1 MAISENVTNENN
13 ENKEGVV
20 VMEKNLNKMVATED
34 FNPNDYLRRYE
45 DGTPYLP
52 FKAQLAWFRRDYPN
66 GKTVVYRPLWS
77 EEKEP
82 QTYVATARV
91 YADAKDDVDSFLAEA
106 SAKRGPGLV
115 VHDTDVEI
123 DPYNAVQ
130 VAALSLALKLAGYW
144 VSLTDDDKTPV
155 DTPEE
160 TKAEAPA
167 PAPEPVSEPVK
178 RRRKKK
184 GENAAET
191 SEEVKKTE
199 AENQTADE
207 KEEAPAKETE
217 TVLTEEVEASSDN
230 APADEEKPVEA
241 EAEATAEAEEIPAEE
256 PAPVKEAEN
265 SDKNAEE
272 YPEVESVE
280 EKPATVEKPVEEAA
294 PVEENVAAA
303 EEAKAEEVPAQDE
316 TSAQEEAPAAVEEE
330 PASVEET
337 TVAETKEEVPAEKP
351 QVTIDEA
358 ELAELR
364 ALPFANG
371 YYNGNIGDLEAKRI
385 EGDAL
390 CKNLFDWLLFS
401 VLAKKKNM
409 ALHVAAT
416 RIAEALHPEW
426 LIKDNK

>member
-1 MAISENVTNENN
+1 MAISENLTNENN

-20 VMEKNLNKMVATED
+20 VMEKMNRMMVVTED

-184 GENAAET
+184 GESAAET
-191 SEEVKKTE
+191 PEEVKKAE
-199 AENQTADE
+199 AENQPADE
-207 KEEAPAKETE
+207 KEEAPAKEAEVAPTE
-217 TVLTEEVEASSDN
+217 
-230 APADEEKPVEA
+230 EA
-241 EAEATAEAEEIPAEE
+241 EAPSDNVPAEETPVETEATAEVEEVPAEE
-256 PAPVKEAEN
+256 PAPVEEAEN
-265 SDKNAEE
+265 GDENAEE
-272 YPEVESVE
+272 IPEAAPVE
-280 EKPATVEKPVEEAA
+280 EKTEETAEPVEEAA
-294 PVEENVAAA
+294 PVEENVTAE
-303 EEAKAEEVPAQDE
+303 EEAKSEEEVH
-316 TSAQEEAPAAVEEE
+316 AQEEADASGEEVPDAVEET
-330 PASVEET
+330 PTSAEET
-337 TVAETKEEVPAEKP
+337 PAAEVKEETPAEKP

>member
-20 VMEKNLNKMVATED
+20 VMEKMSKMMVATED

-52 FKAQLAWFRRDYPN
+52 FKVQLAWFRRDYPN

-155 DTPEE
+155 TEPE
-160 TKAEAPA
+160 KAEAPVA
-167 PAPEPVSEPVK
+167 APEPVSEPVK

-184 GENAAET
+184 GEAAAET
-191 SEEVKKTE
+191 PEEVKKTE
-199 AENQTADE
+199 AENQSADE
-207 KEEAPAKETE
+207 KEEAPEKEAEVAPTE
-217 TVLTEEVEASSDN
+217 
-230 APADEEKPVEA
+230 EA
-241 EAEATAEAEEIPAEE
+241 EAPSDKEPAEETPVETEATAEVKEVPAEE
-256 PAPVKEAEN
+256 PAPVEEAEN
-265 SDKNAEE
+265 GDENAEE
-272 YPEVESVE
+272 IPEAAPVE
-280 EKPATVEKPVEEAA
+280 EKPEETAEPVEEAA
-294 PVEENVAAA
+294 PVEENVTAE
-303 EEAKAEEVPAQDE
+303 EEAKAEEEVP
-316 TSAQEEAPAAVEEE
+316 AQEEADASGEEVPDAVEET
-330 PASVEET
+330 PTSAEET
-337 TVAETKEEVPAEKP
+337 PAAEVKEETPAEKP

>member
-1 MAISENVTNENN
+1 MAISENLTNENN

-20 VMEKNLNKMVATED
+20 VMEKMNRMMVVTED

-184 GENAAET
+184 GESAAET
-191 SEEVKKTE
+191 PEEVKKAE
-199 AENQTADE
+199 AENQPADE
-207 KEEAPAKETE
+207 KEEAPAKEAEVAPTE
-217 TVLTEEVEASSDN
+217 
-230 APADEEKPVEA
+230 EA
-241 EAEATAEAEEIPAEE
+241 EAPSDNVPAEETPVETEATAEVEEVPAEE
-256 PAPVKEAEN
+256 PAPVEEAEN
-265 SDKNAEE
+265 GDENAEE
-272 YPEVESVE
+272 IPEAAPVE
-280 EKPATVEKPVEEAA
+280 EKPEETAEPVEEAA
-294 PVEENVAAA
+294 PVEENVTAE
-303 EEAKAEEVPAQDE
+303 EEAKSEEEVPAQ
-316 TSAQEEAPAAVEEE
+316 EEADASGEEVPDAVEET
-330 PASVEET
+330 PTSAEET
-337 TVAETKEEVPAEKP
+337 PAAEVKEETPAEKP

>member
-1 MAISENVTNENN
+1 MAISENLTNENN

-20 VMEKNLNKMVATED
+20 VMEKMNRMMVVTED

-184 GENAAET
+184 GESAAET
-191 SEEVKKTE
+191 PEELKKAE
-199 AENQTADE
+199 AENQPADE
-207 KEEAPAKETE
+207 KEEAPAKEAEVAPTE
-217 TVLTEEVEASSDN
+217 
-230 APADEEKPVEA
+230 EA
-241 EAEATAEAEEIPAEE
+241 EAPSDNVPAEETPVETEATAEVEEVPAEE
-256 PAPVKEAEN
+256 PAPVEEAEN
-265 SDKNAEE
+265 GDENAEE
-272 YPEVESVE
+272 IPEAAPVE
-280 EKPATVEKPVEEAA
+280 EKPEETAEPVEEAA
-294 PVEENVAAA
+294 PVEENVTAE
-303 EEAKAEEVPAQDE
+303 EEAKSEEEVPAQ
-316 TSAQEEAPAAVEEE
+316 EEADASGEEVPDAVEET
-330 PASVEET
+330 PTSAEET
-337 TVAETKEEVPAEKP
+337 PAAEVKEETPAEKP